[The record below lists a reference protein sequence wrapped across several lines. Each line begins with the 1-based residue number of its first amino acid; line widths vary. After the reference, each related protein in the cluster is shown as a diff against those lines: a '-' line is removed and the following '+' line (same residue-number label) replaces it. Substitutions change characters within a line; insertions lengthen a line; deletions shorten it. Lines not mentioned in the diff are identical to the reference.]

1 MLTGY
6 IVLIATFMTM
16 FFYQINGESYP
27 CSNREHSPLCFCRS
41 SYRRSSIEDLFI
53 SKIFLSQCSTS
64 NSSTHCR
71 QGRLSPSSTN
81 VTQLVPNLVNYSHC
95 LESTQCLHTL
105 HSMQRCQQCQIMPS
119 SLSTDNAS
127 HVISTEK
134 SSLPTDSC
142 FYICENDKS
151 CGFLCVDRRISI
163 TVDCSFCR
171 GRRRNVTCRC
181 VKVKQSRSSCLQ
193 SSTETTTTTPRWMQ
207 KRGFPAAGILA
218 LLVLVTV
225 LLIIAIKLIS
235 HQLERLARHK
245 ARVNRRSITTITTY
259 RSRQP
264 SPSTAAISFPSTPL
278 IPPAQLCRDIVT
290 ANTTVELLK
299 DKSREYVVDIHQR
312 SDSDELGPFLLKTTS
327 QLNSKSKEI
336 ANVVDRNEEE
346 NQT

>member
-1 MLTGY
+1 
-6 IVLIATFMTM
+6 M
-16 FFYQINGESYP
+16 FFYHINGESFP

-41 SYRRSSIEDLFI
+41 SYRRSSSQDLFI
-53 SKIFLSQCSTS
+53 SKISLSQCSTS

-71 QGRLSPSSTN
+71 HGRLSPSSTH

-95 LESTQCLHTL
+95 LESTQCLHAL
-105 HSMQRCQQCQIMPS
+105 HNIQRCQQCQIMPS
-119 SLSTDNAS
+119 SLSTENTS
-127 HVISTEK
+127 YVVSTER
-134 SSLPTDSC
+134 SNLPTDSC
-142 FYICENDKS
+142 FHICENDKS
-151 CGFLCVDRRISI
+151 CGFLCFDRRISI
-163 TVDCSFCR
+163 TVNCSFCR

-181 VKVKQSRSSCLQ
+181 VKVKQSRSSCLR
-193 SSTETTTTTPRWMQ
+193 SSAETTTPRWMQ

-225 LLIIAIKLIS
+225 LLIIVIKLIS
-235 HQLERLARHK
+235 HQLERLAVHK
-245 ARVNRRSITTITTY
+245 ARLNRRSITTITTY

-290 ANTTVELLK
+290 ANTMVELLN

-312 SDSDELGPFLLKTTS
+312 TDSDELGPFLLKRAS